1 MKIYTKK
8 GDDGST
14 QLFGGSRV
22 PKHHLRV
29 ECYGGIDELNAH
41 VGLLLTE
48 PLDKQTRHYLKHL
61 QVLLFDIGSHL
72 ATDPDKE
79 KSKQHLPQ
87 LEDGEITR
95 IELLIDEM
103 QDQLET
109 LQHFILP
116 GGSAA
121 IAQAHVCRTVCRRVE
136 RLVSHLSEHE
146 EVHQNILPILNRL
159 SDYFFVV
166 ARWIAF
172 QNDVEEIKWE
182 PRKS

>member
-41 VGLLLTE
+41 VGLLLAEQLSEQTE
-48 PLDKQTRHYLKHL
+48 HYLQHL

-72 ATDPDKE
+72 ATDPTKE
-79 KSKQHLPQ
+79 KSKQYLPE
-87 LEDGEITR
+87 LEEGELTR
-95 IELLIDEM
+95 IELLIDAM
-103 QDQLET
+103 QKQLAP
-109 LQHFILP
+109 LQHFIMP
-116 GGSAA
+116 AGSRA
-121 IAQAHVCRTVCRRVE
+121 IAQSHVCRTVCRRTE
-136 RLVSHLSEHE
+136 RLVSHLAELE
-146 EVHQNILPILNRL
+146 EVHSNILPILNRL
-159 SDYFFVV
+159 SDFFFVV
-166 ARWIAF
+166 ARQIAAE
-172 QNDVEEIKWE
+172 NKITEVKWE